1 MPARRLLSKTETR
14 ELFHRLRQTQD
25 GAAREALI
33 LAHQRLAIYLARK
46 FADRGEPLDD
56 IIQVARIGLIKAVD
70 RYDPARG
77 IEFTTYATPT
87 ILGEIKRY
95 FRDKLW
101 PLHVPRRLRELNFA
115 LMRSVENLS
124 QRLGR
129 SPTISELAEESGV
142 PFDAVIEALEAGKAY
157 SPISFEGEGT
167 EETDQERATSL
178 VELVG
183 EEDATIE
190 RWEERDALEYALRRL
205 PARLREIVEL
215 RFYEHLSQAEI
226 GRRLGISQMHVS
238 RKLRE
243 ALGRLRALIGG

>member
-1 MPARRLLSKTETR
+1 
-14 ELFHRLRQTQD
+14 
-25 GAAREALI
+25 
-33 LAHQRLAIYLARK
+33 
-46 FADRGEPLDD
+46 
-56 IIQVARIGLIKAVD
+56 LIKAVD

-101 PLHVPRRLRELNFA
+101 PLHVPRRLRELNYA
-115 LMRSVENLS
+115 LMRSVEHLS
-124 QRLGR
+124 QHLGR
-129 SPTISELAEESGV
+129 SPTITELAEETGV

-157 SPISFEGEGT
+157 SPISFEGEGG
-167 EETDQERATSL
+167 EETDHERATSL
-178 VELVG
+178 VDLVG

-205 PARLREIVEL
+205 PARSREIVEL

>member
-25 GAAREALI
+25 ADAREALI

-70 RYDPARG
+70 RYDPTRG

-101 PLHVPRRLRELNFA
+101 PLHVPRRLRELNYA

-129 SPTISELAEESGV
+129 SPTITELAEEAGV

-157 SPISFEGEGT
+157 SPISFEGEGS
-167 EETDQERATSL
+167 EEADHERATSL
-178 VELVG
+178 VDLVG

-205 PARLREIVEL
+205 PARSREIVEL

>member
-1 MPARRLLSKTETR
+1 MSARHLLSKTRTR
-14 ELFHRLRQTQD
+14 ELFHRLRATQD
-25 GAAREALI
+25 ASTREALI

-46 FADRGEPLDD
+46 FGDRGEPLED

-70 RYDPARG
+70 RYDPSRG

-101 PLHVPRRLRELNFA
+101 PLHVPRRLRELNYA
-115 LMRSVENLS
+115 LMRSVEVLS

-129 SPTISELAEESGV
+129 SPTITELAEEAGV

-157 SPISFEGEGT
+157 IPVSLEAEGA
-167 EETDQERATSL
+167 EENDSERLTSL
-178 VELVG
+178 VEIVG
-183 EEDATIE
+183 ERDPTIE
-190 RWEERDALEYALRRL
+190 QFEDRDALGWAMQRL
-205 PARLREIVEL
+205 PDRSREIIHL
-215 RFYEHLSQAEI
+215 RFYERLSQAEI
-226 GRRLGISQMHVS
+226 GQRLGISQMHVS

-243 ALGRLRALIGG
+243 ALARLRSLITT